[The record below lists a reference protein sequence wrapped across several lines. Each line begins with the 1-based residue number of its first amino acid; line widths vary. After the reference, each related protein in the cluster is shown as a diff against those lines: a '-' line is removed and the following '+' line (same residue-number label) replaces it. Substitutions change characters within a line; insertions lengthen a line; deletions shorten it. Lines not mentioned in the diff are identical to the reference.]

1 MRTEIQTLQQ
11 QFQTRS
17 LDQHSSNTRTH
28 VRNEHSEACPRPA
41 EADTRGLGP
50 IGLFEQDSP
59 EDPDAPWSL
68 RTLEHREDAKIGAA
82 PSQAIVDYRQSC
94 NQLGYGILMSHR
106 GLIIS
111 IVFACKLLAVNLHV
125 NKNVAIKT
133 NQKQPTDE
141 KFSKG
146 SNVKKE
152 KACEGKR
159 SPHLLTPDL
168 EEPSTWKV
176 IPVGGGRKAQ
186 LVAKA
191 RLQAPGSGLQAPGP
205 GSRLQSPGS
214 GLQAPEVAR
223 THFRSEVSL
232 GIPIYKADESRAARL
247 KLGCA
252 GWGLGKGGQ
261 AQQIGLLLALVAAST
276 PSMEPQGARDPSLN
290 ITLKASSSLG
300 LIQMQETE
308 LPAGSLTLQLPRG
321 LMQASAERVSLAMG
335 AFLVLRP
342 PLEDGRWRLSQ
353 APAPSSQGKQPYMAI
368 CHPPPKL
375 YGVPAMEEVAKNP
388 QSPVRSQMEPQQ
400 VLLSSYLPSGEV
412 LNPPGRPACQICTWL
427 CAQLASSHFVLFPI
441 REQDGGCDN
450 RGRGQI
456 VTGHEKQET
465 VAPPVREPMKPKG
478 QAVEGRGALETILL
492 QSTPHQADDQK
503 LKMGPQEV
511 EDALCHQLE

>member
-17 LDQHSSNTRTH
+17 LDQHSSSTRTH

-68 RTLEHREDAKIGAA
+68 RTLEHREG
-82 PSQAIVDYRQSC
+82 
-94 NQLGYGILMSHR
+94 
-106 GLIIS
+106 
-111 IVFACKLLAVNLHV
+111 LHV
-125 NKNVAIKT
+125 VMLYLMLPMSAPASRFIFKV
-133 NQKQPTDE
+133 
-141 KFSKG
+141 KFPRAVCVEEDSALSSSTG
-146 SNVKKE
+146 EPHALFSNLVQ
-152 KACEGKR
+152 

-205 GSRLQSPGS
+205 GSRLQAPGS
-214 GLQAPEVAR
+214 RLQVQAPGSRLQDPGSRPAVVLPRPARSRCQIFSKARGGRGAGVRGQEAVIRVEVAR

-342 PLEDGRWRLSQ
+342 ALEDGRWRLSQ
-353 APAPSSQGKQPYMAI
+353 APAPSSQGEQPHMAI

-400 VLLSSYLPSGEV
+400 VLLRWQKTPQIEESFSTFGSNSTLESQVPS
-412 LNPPGRPACQICTWL
+412 
-427 CAQLASSHFVLFPI
+427 FPE
-441 REQDGGCDN
+441 RRDW
-450 RGRGQI
+450 
-456 VTGHEKQET
+456 
-465 VAPPVREPMKPKG
+465 APPPCKAVRCS
-478 QAVEGRGALETILL
+478 RGA
-492 QSTPHQADDQK
+492 H
-503 LKMGPQEV
+503 
-511 EDALCHQLE
+511 

>member
-17 LDQHSSNTRTH
+17 LDQHSSSTRTH

-159 SPHLLTPDL
+159 LTCCDAVSHVAYVCTSLKIHL
-168 EEPSTWKV
+168 
-176 IPVGGGRKAQ
+176 
-186 LVAKA
+186 
-191 RLQAPGSGLQAPGP
+191 
-205 GSRLQSPGS
+205 
-214 GLQAPEVAR
+214 
-223 THFRSEVSL
+223 
-232 GIPIYKADESRAARL
+232 
-247 KLGCA
+247 
-252 GWGLGKGGQ
+252 
-261 AQQIGLLLALVAAST
+261 
-276 PSMEPQGARDPSLN
+276 
-290 ITLKASSSLG
+290 
-300 LIQMQETE
+300 
-308 LPAGSLTLQLPRG
+308 
-321 LMQASAERVSLAMG
+321 
-335 AFLVLRP
+335 
-342 PLEDGRWRLSQ
+342 
-353 APAPSSQGKQPYMAI
+353 
-368 CHPPPKL
+368 
-375 YGVPAMEEVAKNP
+375 
-388 QSPVRSQMEPQQ
+388 
-400 VLLSSYLPSGEV
+400 
-412 LNPPGRPACQICTWL
+412 
-427 CAQLASSHFVLFPI
+427 
-441 REQDGGCDN
+441 
-450 RGRGQI
+450 
-456 VTGHEKQET
+456 
-465 VAPPVREPMKPKG
+465 
-478 QAVEGRGALETILL
+478 
-492 QSTPHQADDQK
+492 
-503 LKMGPQEV
+503 
-511 EDALCHQLE
+511 